1 MGTPPPD
8 FAKTLEV
15 ALTEDVGAGDLSVR
29 GLKGRAK
36 FAIEAQAEGIIC
48 GVGIAHALFPN
59 AEIAYQDGDRVSR
72 GDVVLHGEG
81 QSAPILTAERTA
93 LNFLMHLSGI
103 ATFTAR
109 YVEAIAG
116 TNARIVDTRKTVP
129 GLRNLAK
136 YAVRC
141 GGGSNHRMNLSDGAM
156 IKDNHIIAAGGIG
169 AAIHRLRAEIPH
181 TVRIEVECESE
192 PQVKEAVA
200 YGAEIILL
208 DNMPPEKMG
217 EIVAAYRGR
226 ALFEASGGITFE
238 NVRSVAESGVDLI
251 SVGALTHSA
260 PALPLHL
267 EFQPL

>member
-1 MGTPPPD
+1 
-8 FAKTLEV
+8 
-15 ALTEDVGAGDLSVR
+15 
-29 GLKGRAK
+29 
-36 FAIEAQAEGIIC
+36 
-48 GVGIAHALFPN
+48 
-59 AEIAYQDGDRVSR
+59 
-72 GDVVLHGEG
+72 
-81 QSAPILTAERTA
+81 
-93 LNFLMHLSGI
+93 
-103 ATFTAR
+103 
-109 YVEAIAG
+109 
-116 TNARIVDTRKTVP
+116 
-129 GLRNLAK
+129 
-136 YAVRC
+136 
-141 GGGSNHRMNLSDGAM
+141 MNLSDGAM